1 MRGIVW
7 STDAWANPEGWDCN
21 QKIWVGDVELPDDTE
36 NEDIIDALYERE
48 FIRTKNMDLF
58 EIEDYFNGSAWCVE
72 VRNAETGEP
81 LYEVEFDLEV

>member
-7 STDAWANPEGWDCN
+7 SIDAWANPEGWDCN
-21 QKIWVGDVELPDDTE
+21 QKIWVGDVELPDLCI
-36 NEDIIDALYERE
+36 NKDIVDALYERE

-72 VRNAETGEP
+72 VRNSETGEP